1 MVSSPVAPSGESF
14 YRRLFFQLYVLL
26 HLLSAILFCI
36 TVSACL
42 LSLSNQFMF
51 TRLSFVWWQ
60 QALRRLHI
68 VPWYAGVF
76 GCMHKASA
84 LLYTNT
90 SCPRFDPKL
99 IHIHISVHRPWSSI
113 SSISCRWESVGWWFR
128 PSVSPCLSLHVF
140 ACLCFSLSLSLS
152 LCAWAHHCGLLCLVL
167 LMKWTYS
174 LIKTFNIILAIAES
188 ASE

>member
-1 MVSSPVAPSGESF
+1 MSSAVTQSCSYTIHSSTNSIAVQN
-14 YRRLFFQLYVLL
+14 YRSSVELWK
-26 HLLSAILFCI
+26 SKTKAK
-36 TVSACL
+36 TS
-42 LSLSNQFMF
+42 
-51 TRLSFVWWQ
+51 
-60 QALRRLHI
+60 RRLHN
-68 VPWYAGVF
+68 A
-76 GCMHKASA
+76 
-84 LLYTNT
+84 NT

-188 ASE
+188 ASD